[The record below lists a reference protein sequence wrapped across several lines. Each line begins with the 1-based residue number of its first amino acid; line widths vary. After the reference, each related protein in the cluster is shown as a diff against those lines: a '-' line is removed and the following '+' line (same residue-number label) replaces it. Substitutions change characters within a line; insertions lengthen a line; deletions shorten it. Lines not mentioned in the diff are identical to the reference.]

1 MVSERKRVLTGLH
14 AVAPVSEFF
23 ASDFIR
29 TPQTENLKPYPK
41 DSPMFHRK
49 PFIDAV
55 IFATL
60 AGLLLS
66 AVVGCAGT
74 TAASVARGIKL
85 AERSAKTAPVSP
97 R

>member
-1 MVSERKRVLTGLH
+1 
-14 AVAPVSEFF
+14 
-23 ASDFIR
+23 
-29 TPQTENLKPYPK
+29 
-41 DSPMFHRK
+41 MFHRK

-66 AVVGCAGT
+66 SLVGCAGT
-74 TAASVARGIKL
+74 TAASVARGIEL
-85 AERSAKTAPVSP
+85 AERSAQTPPVSP